1 MITVNDWAEIRRLHV
16 AEGLSQR
23 AISKRLGVSRTTV
36 SRAVVSPVPKTY
48 SRPPRSS
55 KFDDVE
61 YWVIDLLREFP
72 DMPATVLAE
81 RVGWDGSDSWFRKR
95 VADLRPGFRPVDP
108 ADRLVYV
115 PGDQMQCDL
124 WFPPAKI
131 PLGYGQWGSPPVL
144 VMVASFSRF
153 AGGIMLPSRSTGD
166 LLTGTWSLIRDQFQ
180 AVPKRLIWD
189 NEAGIGRRGKLADGV
204 TGFQGTL
211 ATRFVQLKPF
221 DPESKGIV
229 ERMNGFMETSFLPG
243 RTFSSPADFNMQ
255 LAGWLEGA
263 NSRRHAT
270 LKARPVDLWRED
282 RANMVILPPVD
293 PLIGLR
299 GQSRLGRD
307 YYLRI
312 ASNDYSVDPGVIGR
326 MVTWEAT
333 LDQVTVRHAGSIVTV
348 HPRSWTSGVN
358 ITDPNHV
365 TKAATL
371 RHQFQTPKVAAGDVL
386 VRDLADYDRMF
397 GVTINHDNQAV
408 A

>member
-1 MITVNDWAEIRRLHV
+1 MITVNDWAEIRRLHA

-23 AISKRLGVSRTTV
+23 QIAKRLGVSRTTV
-36 SRAVVSPVPKTY
+36 SRALASPVPRTY
-48 SRPPRSS
+48 SRPPRPS

-61 YWVIDLLREFP
+61 YWVTELLREFP

-81 RVGWDGSDSWFRKR
+81 RVGWEGSDSWFRKR
-95 VADLRPGFRPVDP
+95 VADLRPTLRPIDP
-108 ADRLVYV
+108 ADRVVYM

-124 WFPPAKI
+124 WFPPEDI
-131 PLGYGQWGSPPVL
+131 PLGSGQWGSPPVL
-144 VMVASFSRF
+144 LMIASFSRF

-166 LLTGTWSLIRDQFQ
+166 LLSGTWTLISDWFQ

-204 TGFQGTL
+204 IGFQGTL
-211 ATRFVQLKPF
+211 ATRIVQLKPF

-229 ERMNGFMETSFLPG
+229 ERMNGFLETSFMPG
-243 RTFSSPADFNMQ
+243 RTFTSPADFNQQ
-255 LAGWLEGA
+255 LSSWLEGA

-270 LKARPVDLWRED
+270 LKARPVDLWLED
-282 RANMVILPPVD
+282 KATMLTLPPVD
-293 PLIGLR
+293 PVTGMR

-312 ASNDYSVDPGVIGR
+312 ASNDYSVDPGFIGR
-326 MVTWEAT
+326 MVTWEAN
-333 LDQVTVRHAGSIVTV
+333 LDHVTIRHAGNQVTT
-348 HPRSWTSGVN
+348 HPRSWARGVT

-371 RHQFQTPKVAAGDVL
+371 RHHFQTPKPVSSDVS
-386 VRDLADYDRMF
+386 VRDLSEYDRMF
-397 GVTINHDNQAV
+397 GVTMGNNDQAV

>member
-1 MITVNDWAEIRRLHV
+1 MVPASKDPVGVWSVGVSAGVGDGRIVFPVRWRNHV
-16 AEGLSQR
+16 A
-23 AISKRLGVSRTTV
+23 VSVNR
-36 SRAVVSPVPKTY
+36 
-48 SRPPRSS
+48 
-55 KFDDVE
+55 
-61 YWVIDLLREFP
+61 
-72 DMPATVLAE
+72 
-81 RVGWDGSDSWFRKR
+81 
-95 VADLRPGFRPVDP
+95 GFT
-108 ADRLVYV
+108 
-115 PGDQMQCDL
+115 
-124 WFPPAKI
+124 
-131 PLGYGQWGSPPVL
+131 S
-144 VMVASFSRF
+144 
-153 AGGIMLPSRSTGD
+153 
-166 LLTGTWSLIRDQFQ
+166 GTWSLIRDQFQ

-204 TGFQGTL
+204 PGFQGTL

-221 DPESKGIV
+221 DPESKGFV

-243 RTFSSPADFNMQ
+243 RTFSCPADFNMQ
-255 LAGWLEGA
+255 LAGWLKGA

-270 LKARPVDLWRED
+270 LKARPVDLWLED

-293 PLIGLR
+293 PVIGLR

-333 LDQVTVRHAGSIVTV
+333 PDQVTVRHAGSIVTV
-348 HPRSWTSGVN
+348 HPRSWTSGVT
-358 ITDPNHV
+358 ITDPDHV

-397 GVTINHDNQAV
+397 GVTINPDNQAV

>member
-1 MITVNDWAEIRRLHV
+1 MITVNDWAEIRRLHA

-36 SRAVVSPVPKTY
+36 SRALASPVPSTY

-61 YWVIDLLREFP
+61 YRVSELLREFP

-81 RVGWDGSDSWFRKR
+81 RVGWEGSNSWFRKR
-95 VADLRPGFRPVDP
+95 VADLRPAVRPVDP
-108 ADRLVYV
+108 ADRLTYQ

-124 WFPPAKI
+124 WFPPTKI

-153 AGGIMLPSRSTGD
+153 AGALMVPSRSTGD
-166 LLTGTWSLIRDQFQ
+166 LLSGTWSLISDWFQ
-180 AVPKRLIWD
+180 AVPKRLLWD

-243 RTFSSPADFNMQ
+243 RTFASPADFNRQ
-255 LAGWLEGA
+255 LSDWLVGA

-270 LKARPVDLWRED
+270 LKARPVDLWGED
-282 RANMVILPPVD
+282 KATMLTLPPVD
-293 PLIGLR
+293 PVIGLR

-307 YYLRI
+307 YYLRV
-312 ASNDYSVDPGVIGR
+312 ASNDYSVDPGFIGR
-326 MVTWEAT
+326 MITWETT
-333 LDQVTVRHAGSIVTV
+333 LDRVTIKHASSVVSV
-348 HPRSWTSGVN
+348 HERAWANGVN
-358 ITDPNHV
+358 ITDPDHV

-371 RHQFQTPKVAAGDVL
+371 RHQFQTPQPVSSGVA

-397 GVTINHDNQAV
+397 GVTIGNNDQAV